1 MIDIENLRVNFEN
14 KALNSGRLIILP
26 HKLADFDAIG
36 SAIGLS
42 LAAKKLKK
50 DSIIVVDDKAYE
62 LDRGVYAII
71 NEAKKEFQIKNKC
84 KYLNDRR
91 PDDMFLLTDVNKS
104 YLISLGDE
112 AKESG
117 NVMIID
123 HHEEDSNTVPSD
135 DKYIDPKYSSASEI
149 VTKMLLKM
157 KIQIPPNIANYL
169 LAGIYL
175 DTNKMQKNVS
185 QSTLETASKLL
196 GQGAN
201 LNQVM
206 DYFQEDF
213 DSDRRVQEL
222 INKNKMIVYKIAM
235 IVADEDEEYTTKE
248 LARAADYDL
257 TFGPDASF
265 AIGKISDDIV
275 AISARSKE
283 KLDLGPLMGTIA
295 QGKGNGGGTPFSAAA
310 QIKNATP
317 EEVGKQLELL
327 LRPNYYLKEKE
338 NK

>member
-14 KALNSGRLIILP
+14 KALNSGRLVIIP

-62 LDRGVYAII
+62 LDRGVHAII
-71 NEAKKEFQIKNKC
+71 NEAKKEFQIKTKC

-91 PDDMFLLTDVNKS
+91 DDDFYVLTDVNKH
-104 YLISLGDE
+104 YLISLGEELKDGE
-112 AKESG
+112 
-117 NVMIID
+117 NIMIID
-123 HHEEDSNTVPSD
+123 HHEEDDNTVVSD
-135 DKYIDPKYSSASEI
+135 DKYIDTKSSSASEI

-175 DTNKMQKNVS
+175 DTNKMQKNVT

-196 GQGAN
+196 GQGAD
-201 LNQVM
+201 LNHVM

-213 DSDRRVQEL
+213 DSDRRVQDL
-222 INKNKMIVYKIAM
+222 INKNRMIVYKIGM
-235 IVADEDEEYTTKE
+235 IVADPDEEYTTKE
-248 LARAADYDL
+248 LARAADYSL

-265 AIGKISDDIV
+265 AIGRISDDTV
-275 AISARSKE
+275 AVSARSKE
-283 KLDLGPLMGTIA
+283 KVDIGKLMNFISN
-295 QGKGNGGGTPFSAAA
+295 GKGGGTPFSAAA
-310 QIKNATP
+310 TIKREDT
-317 EEVGKQLELL
+317 EEIGKRLEKL
-327 LRPNYYLKEKE
+327 LRPQFYLEKE
-338 NK
+338 